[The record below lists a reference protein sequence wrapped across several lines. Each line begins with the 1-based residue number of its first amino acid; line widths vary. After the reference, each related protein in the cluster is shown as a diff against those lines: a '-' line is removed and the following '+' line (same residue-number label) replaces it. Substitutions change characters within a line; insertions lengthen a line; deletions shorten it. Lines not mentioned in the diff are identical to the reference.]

1 MLINVL
7 VAALSGAMSA
17 VLVQLLWNR
26 PQKVL
31 LVPGECECGHLRSSH
46 TAGKGKCNIRMR
58 TENQGMAKCACTV
71 YIKNSKMADSP
82 ATVFRLRAEAAE
94 AELTAAKTRIR
105 ELEDTLEYNN
115 RIRHEAEEMADG
127 YASEVKRLQAR
138 NRELSD
144 PVADELERMYKS

>member
-31 LVPGECECGHLRSSH
+31 LVPGHI
-46 TAGKGKCNIRMR
+46 AGKGKCNIRMR

-71 YIKNSKMADSP
+71 YIKNS
-82 ATVFRLRAEAAE
+82 
-94 AELTAAKTRIR
+94 
-105 ELEDTLEYNN
+105 
-115 RIRHEAEEMADG
+115 
-127 YASEVKRLQAR
+127 
-138 NRELSD
+138 D